1 MAGEPVTGVELGTG
15 LKAYGRLL
23 RYPPAAL
30 PFLTALVAR
39 LSIAM
44 APLGLLLLV
53 ESVRHAYGLAGIV
66 TGAFAIGCAV
76 GTPLWGRAMDSA
88 GQIRTL
94 LPTSL
99 ASAALLAATALATVA
114 GASLPLL
121 LVLSAAAGFS
131 YPPMSP
137 AIRTAWRVIFP
148 DAASRRV
155 AFALDGTAVE
165 LLFVGGPL
173 LLSVLLAL
181 TSPVVPVL
189 VAAGCIAVGGIAYC
203 RTDAA
208 RRSHPDQHR
217 AAGLVQHVHQ
227 HHRSAIT
234 VPGVAA
240 VLTVMLA
247 LSVGFGQ
254 LDTSM
259 AGTAG
264 KLLGG
269 TDRVGILF
277 TAIAG
282 GSAVGGL
289 IFGSR
294 NWPLDERRA
303 LPVTTGMFAVLLT
316 GVAGLVAVG
325 HPRLWLL
332 LPMLFGTG
340 LTIAPSLIMQQG
352 LLDQLTPTNRL
363 NEAQSMLASVNQ
375 VGAAVGTAVAGVLI
389 DSRGLSWSFIGAAS
403 AVGLCCCAALVSQ
416 GHWVRSIVSATQQPV
431 GPVDA
436 PAKACG
442 SPGSGC

>member
-1 MAGEPVTGVELGTG
+1 VTQVELGTG
-15 LKAYGRLL
+15 AKAYVRLL
-23 RYPPAAL
+23 RYPPAAF
-30 PFLTALVAR
+30 PFLTATLAR

-53 ESVRHAYGLAGIV
+53 ESERNAYGLAGVV
-66 TGAFAIGCAV
+66 TGAFAIGAAA
-76 GTPLWGRAMDSA
+76 GTPLWGRAMDRA
-88 GQIRTL
+88 GQVRTL

-99 ASAALLAATALATVA
+99 ASAALLVAAAIATVA
-114 GASLPLL
+114 GAPLFW
-121 LVLSAAAGFS
+121 LVVLAAAAGFS

-137 AIRTAWRVIFP
+137 AIRSAWRIIFP

-173 LLSVLLAL
+173 LLSALLAL
-181 TSPVVPVL
+181 TTPMIPVL
-189 VAAGCIAVGGIAYC
+189 VAAGCIAVGGVAYC
-203 RTDAA
+203 RSDAA
-208 RRSHPDQHR
+208 RRSHPDHQGAPQVHH
-217 AAGLVQHVHQ
+217 LHQ

-247 LSVGFGQ
+247 LSIGFGQ

-264 KLLGG
+264 ELLGG

-282 GSAVGGL
+282 GSAIGGL
-289 IFGSR
+289 VFGSR

-303 LPVTTGMFAVLLT
+303 LPLTTGMFAILLAA
-316 GVAGLVAVG
+316 VAGLIALG
-325 HPRLWLL
+325 HPKLYLL
-332 LPMLFGTG
+332 LPLLFCTG

-352 LLDQLTPTNRL
+352 LLDQLTPSNRL
-363 NEAQSMLASVNQ
+363 NEAQSMLSSVNQ
-375 VGAAVGTAVAGVLI
+375 VGAALGTALAGMLI
-389 DSRGLSWSFIGAAS
+389 DSRGLSWSFIGAACGV
-403 AVGLCCCAALVSQ
+403 ALCCIAAIASQ
-416 GHWVRSIVSATQQPV
+416 GHWLRSILSLTPPV
-431 GPVDA
+431 ESPADA
-436 PAKACG
+436 SDPARSSC
-442 SPGSGC
+442 